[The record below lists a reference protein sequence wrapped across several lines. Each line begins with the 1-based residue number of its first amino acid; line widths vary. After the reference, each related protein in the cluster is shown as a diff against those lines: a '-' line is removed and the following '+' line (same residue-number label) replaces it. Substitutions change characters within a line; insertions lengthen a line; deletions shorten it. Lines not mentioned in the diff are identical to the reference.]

1 MTPLFWRA
9 CWLIFRK
16 DWLQEQRSRELI
28 SLMTLFG
35 LLSTLTFSFALQLD
49 RLSRV
54 ESVSGILWVTILF
67 AMILGMDRSAGND
80 RENETF
86 LAILLSP
93 IPRAAIFIGKS
104 IANGLFALTIGAIL
118 IGLMTFLYN
127 LPLLQPMIFLILVLL
142 VVGLS
147 SVGTLLATMTVQT
160 RSRSTLLPIVML
172 PTALPLVLAAVS
184 ATIPLIAQSDVN
196 NSIAMWIQL
205 MAVLD
210 AVYFTLAVLL
220 FDFVVEE

>member
-1 MTPLFWRA
+1 MNLLFWRA

-16 DWLQEQRSRELI
+16 DWLQEQRSRELV

-35 LLSTLTFSFALQLD
+35 LLSTITFSFALQLD

-93 IPRAAIFIGKS
+93 IPRAAIFIGKAL
-104 IANGLFALTIGAIL
+104 ANALFALTIGGIL

-127 LPLLQPMIFLILVLL
+127 LPLLQPIIGLVLL
-142 VVGLS
+142 LLVIGLS

-172 PTALPLVLAAVS
+172 PTALPLILAAVS
-184 ATIPLIAQSDVN
+184 ATIPVIAQSDTN
-196 NSIAMWIQL
+196 TSSMMWLQL

-210 AVYFTLAVLL
+210 GVYFTLAIFL

>member
-80 RENETF
+80 RENEMF

-93 IPRAAIFIGKS
+93 IPRAAIFVGKS
-104 IANGLFALTIGAIL
+104 IANALFALTIGGIL

-127 LPLLQPMIFLILVLL
+127 LPLLQPMIFLILLLL
-142 VVGLS
+142 VIGLA

-172 PTALPLVLAAVS
+172 PTALPLILAAVS
-184 ATIPLIAQSDVN
+184 ATIPLIAQSDTN
-196 NSIAMWIQL
+196 NVGATWIQL
-205 MAVLD
+205 MVVLD
-210 AVYFTLAVLL
+210 GVYFGLAVLL